1 MLAVNIIF
9 MAYLLVERG
18 NFLGIGWRKFD
29 KITPLQAVSCG
40 LFFWLMLVDL
50 ISYWEPVKWLKCEI
64 VNEIVST
71 KMFFS
76 IKYFSFLNGLAVN
89 DLMNGN
95 LKWLSCGR
103 MSVNGLYSTF
113 LPHVYFDCKWI
124 QTFLFLQN
132 AQFLSNSKENKDWI
146 LCDYDTN
153 QPNNSN
159 ITQPLLQVSHSLS
172 HKNKPTHNF
181 SALTEIFSRTQIV
194 MLFSPS
200 LRQEAGL
207 INFN

>member
-1 MLAVNIIF
+1 MEEIWQNYTITSRILWFVFLINVGWF
-9 MAYLLVERG
+9 NLVLRTCQVAQ
-18 NFLGIGWRKFD
+18 FS
-29 KITPLQAVSCG
+29 P
-40 LFFWLMLVDL
+40 
-50 ISYWEPVKWLKCEI
+50 LKCEI

-132 AQFLSNSKENKDWI
+132 AQFLSNSKENKDWF